1 MTQCFMRDCQLLDT
15 HLEPTCAWKKVQLR
29 AQPAADECEHGHA
42 LPTQDSETCFVF
54 TSCKEAMAHGWMY
67 ATWNW
72 QSRDMTCKP
81 SEWYRKV
88 QLTATSIMF
97 PCSHH
102 ACICIA
108 VLSSW
113 TSGLRCKGNWHK
125 NKKSFQ
131 QTCISMNE
139 IITCCFSKKSA
150 QSCNTVHFLW
160 QCEGN
165 ENVNSCNIIKHLR
178 SRTCKSRHSTQDLLA
193 IHVTF
198 SSLSVRTPQPKKN
211 KFDFSKTMFANEI
224 VSFTISSISK
234 SPTCGFV
241 FVITC

>member
-1 MTQCFMRDCQLLDT
+1 
-15 HLEPTCAWKKVQLR
+15 
-29 AQPAADECEHGHA
+29 
-42 LPTQDSETCFVF
+42 
-54 TSCKEAMAHGWMY
+54 
-67 ATWNW
+67 
-72 QSRDMTCKP
+72 MTCKP
-81 SEWYRKV
+81 SEGYRKV

-198 SSLSVRTPQPKKN
+198 SSLSVRTPQPKKKKMISQKQCLQMKLFRLRYQASQN
-211 KFDFSKTMFANEI
+211 HQHVA
-224 VSFTISSISK
+224 SFL
-234 SPTCGFV
+234 
-241 FVITC
+241 

>member
-1 MTQCFMRDCQLLDT
+1 
-15 HLEPTCAWKKVQLR
+15 
-29 AQPAADECEHGHA
+29 
-42 LPTQDSETCFVF
+42 
-54 TSCKEAMAHGWMY
+54 
-67 ATWNW
+67 
-72 QSRDMTCKP
+72 MTCKP
-81 SEWYRKV
+81 SEGYRKV

-160 QCEGN
+160 QWESN

>member
-1 MTQCFMRDCQLLDT
+1 MQAVWRIQKSPVDCNIDHVPMQSSRLHLHCSAIILD
-15 HLEPTCAWKKVQLR
+15 LR
-29 AQPAADECEHGHA
+29 
-42 LPTQDSETCFVF
+42 
-54 TSCKEAMAHGWMY
+54 
-67 ATWNW
+67 
-72 QSRDMTCKP
+72 
-81 SEWYRKV
+81 
-88 QLTATSIMF
+88 
-97 PCSHH
+97 
-102 ACICIA
+102 IA
-108 VLSSW
+108 VQGQLAQKQKIVSTNMYIYEW
-113 TSGLRCKGNWHK
+113 NHNML
-125 NKKSFQ
+125 FL
-131 QTCISMNE
+131 
-139 IITCCFSKKSA
+139 KKSA

>member
-1 MTQCFMRDCQLLDT
+1 
-15 HLEPTCAWKKVQLR
+15 
-29 AQPAADECEHGHA
+29 
-42 LPTQDSETCFVF
+42 
-54 TSCKEAMAHGWMY
+54 
-67 ATWNW
+67 
-72 QSRDMTCKP
+72 MTCKP
-81 SEWYRKV
+81 SEGYRKG

-102 ACICIA
+102 ACICST

-139 IITCCFSKKSA
+139 MTTGCFSKKISA
-150 QSCNTVHFLW
+150 IMQHVFTFCGNVRPMKMSILATSSNLTLRHF
-160 QCEGN
+160 
-165 ENVNSCNIIKHLR
+165 SHLR

-193 IHVTF
+193 KHVTF
-198 SSLSVRTPQPKKN
+198 SNLSLQTPQPKKN
-211 KFDFSKTMFANEI
+211 KFDFSKTMFANKI

-234 SPTCGFV
+234 SPTMV
-241 FVITC
+241 SLL